1 MIAEKEDIKVAAEN
15 RLFPIFLKLEELS
28 LLIIGGGNVAFEK
41 LNAVLNNSPQT
52 KIKLVGIEINNAI
65 KTLAERTNNLE
76 LSERAYTTR
85 DIEQADIV
93 IAAVN
98 DFLTSEQIKN
108 ESKEIGKLVNVADKP
123 GLCDFY
129 LGSIVKKGSVK
140 IDRKS
145 VV

>member
-65 KTLAERTNNLE
+65 KPWLKEPITWSYPNALILPAI
-76 LSERAYTTR
+76 LSR
-85 DIEQADIV
+85 
-93 IAAVN
+93 
-98 DFLTSEQIKN
+98 QI
-108 ESKEIGKLVNVADKP
+108 L
-123 GLCDFY
+123 
-129 LGSIVKKGSVK
+129 
-140 IDRKS
+140 
-145 VV
+145 